1 MGEWREQTSSVKTV
15 SEGQGLKEKPV
26 WGKSF
31 YETGISREV
40 MPGNKL
46 ERLLRFLEAELRR
59 VYLF

>member
-1 MGEWREQTSSVKTV
+1 MV
-15 SEGQGLKEKPV
+15 SEGQRLKEKPV

-31 YETGISREV
+31 YEMGISRGV

-46 ERLLRFLEAELRR
+46 ERRVGFLDAELRR